1 MEDHKWVRQLAYVT
15 GLINQEL
22 IQAWQLCRRAAISQ
36 PRLAAGSRTYT
47 VEGQGNQGSLMLFD
61 SVPGHQIL
69 NELPAALS
77 EPEAHLALA
86 PVASYH
92 SIRTVS

>member
-1 MEDHKWVRQLAYVT
+1 MGT
-15 GLINQEL
+15 
-22 IQAWQLCRRAAISQ
+22 AARLRDRPDQ
-36 PRLAAGSRTYT
+36 PRTDQGMATVLAGCHISTPLGRRFKTYS

-69 NELPAALS
+69 NKLPAAAS

-86 PVASYH
+86 PGASYH

>member
-1 MEDHKWVRQLAYVT
+1 MATVLA
-15 GLINQEL
+15 G
-22 IQAWQLCRRAAISQ
+22 CRIST
-36 PRLAAGSRTYT
+36 PLGRRFKTYT
-47 VEGQGNQGSLMLFD
+47 VEGQGNRGSLMLFD

-69 NELPAALS
+69 NKLLAAVS

-86 PVASYH
+86 PSISYH